1 MENQNFLPLSVYES
15 GNVNKETIWFLHGGG
30 GTHQTWNEIF
40 DSLSNSFHLLSV
52 NLPGHGNTRDFSNDK
67 TIYIDDVISWFKQI
81 TERSFKGE
89 SFFLVG
95 HSFGAEIAL
104 KFASVFPDRV
114 KGLVLLDGAYI
125 QNEDINADLE
135 TDLKQVQEFY
145 QSYQF
150 SNWESYLENEK
161 SYYKRWSDQVEQAAI
176 STMTEN
182 ENKKIVQKTPQ
193 TTTEAMIRSLHT
205 YPSKET
211 YPEVRCP
218 ILLLRSSLPEF
229 SNSMKEAAAERLVQ
243 IALDATVEVIPDVG
257 HNIHVDAPQEVAVR
271 IKKWIE
277 RLTNE
282 R

>member
-1 MENQNFLPLSVYES
+1 M
-15 GNVNKETIWFLHGGG
+15 NKETIWFLHGAG
-30 GTHQTWNEIF
+30 GTHQTWNEVLDDLNNNF
-40 DSLSNSFHLLSV
+40 YLLSV
-52 NLPGHGNTRDFSNDK
+52 DSPGHGNTRSFTNDK
-67 TIYIDDVISWFKQI
+67 TIYIDDVIFWFKQI
-81 TERSFKGE
+81 TEQNFKGE

-104 KFASVFPDRV
+104 KFASTFPDRV

-125 QNEDINADLE
+125 QNEDINAGLE
-135 TDLKQVQEFY
+135 TDLKQVEEFY

-150 SNWESYLENEK
+150 PDWESYLENEK
-161 SYYKRWSDQVEQAAI
+161 SYYKRWSNQVEQAAI

-182 ENKKIVQKTPQ
+182 ENNKIIQKTPQ
-193 TTTEAMIRSLHT
+193 STTEAIIRSLHA

-218 ILLLRSSLPEF
+218 ILLLRSSLPES

-243 IALDATVEVIPDVG
+243 NALDATVEVVPDVG

-277 RLTNE
+277 HLTNE
-282 R
+282 G